1 MGMLCVYIYGYV
13 FVSVCVYLHI
23 CLWVCVCIDI
33 CMYISVFACMFMC
46 IYMYVS
52 NCVYGYACVC
62 VYLCVC
68 ECLHVL
74 VGVCV
79 YVHVYLYICEWLCIC
94 TRCTCTYVYWH
105 SKQNLK
111 QCRDMIGFV
120 LEGTTLAA
128 WAGEEVWAKGWWSRS
143 HGGFL
148 SESEMSSGPETGWR
162 WWEWTALRGTAG
174 CGDLLNV
181 ETKRGPGRRRGRR
194 CRARTT
200 GSRHLLP

>member
-1 MGMLCVYIYGYV
+1 MPGESPWTGEPGGLWSIGSQWVRHEWSEFAHTLIWVFVYMGMLCVCIYGYV

-52 NCVYGYACVC
+52 NCVYGYAHVC

-74 VGVCV
+74 VGVCM
-79 YVHVYLYICEWLCIC
+79 YVHVCLYICEWLCIC
-94 TRCTCTYVYWH
+94 TRCMCTCVYWH

-120 LEGTTLAA
+120 LESMTLAA
-128 WAGEEVWAKGWWSRS
+128 WAGEEVWAKG
-143 HGGFL
+143 
-148 SESEMSSGPETGWR
+148 
-162 WWEWTALRGTAG
+162 
-174 CGDLLNV
+174 
-181 ETKRGPGRRRGRR
+181 
-194 CRARTT
+194 
-200 GSRHLLP
+200 